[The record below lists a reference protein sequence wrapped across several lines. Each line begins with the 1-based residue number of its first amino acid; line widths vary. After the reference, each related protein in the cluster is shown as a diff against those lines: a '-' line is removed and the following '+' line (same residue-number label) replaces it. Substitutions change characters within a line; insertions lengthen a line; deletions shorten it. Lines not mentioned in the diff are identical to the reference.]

1 MLKNKPT
8 INDLQTP
15 QCFTKG
21 DELKKQ
27 KQLKNEQNKQE
38 HIDAVNTQQAELKQQ
53 QVLKYLAKLSPEEVS
68 KLKQT
73 FNDSKAAS
81 GLKF

>member
-1 MLKNKPT
+1 VLKNKPT

-15 QCFTKG
+15 QCFIKG

-38 HIDAVNTQQAELKQQ
+38 HIDAVNIQQAALKQQ
-53 QVLKYLAKLSPEEVS
+53 QVLKYLVQLTPEEVS
-68 KLKQT
+68 ELKQK